1 VVRSRLKELREAK
14 GLTQAELGR
23 RVKVD
28 PSLIRRVEAGQQHP
42 YPRLRRE
49 VARVLGVR
57 AEEVFPTAGR

>member
-1 VVRSRLKELREAK
+1 MVENRLKEVREAK

-28 PSLIRRVEAGQQHP
+28 PSLIRRVEAGHQHP

-49 VARVLGVR
+49 VSRVLGVP
-57 AEEVFPTAGR
+57 ADKLFPTAI